1 MFSFIKLQITEEISS
16 TDTSARVER
25 PVANEDNEE
34 LEAAPKKLIVS
45 LLEEDDEEG
54 DNNAEKVLNPRLN
67 KSPTILSR
75 YHTVVEGLKK
85 LVF

>member
-16 TDTSARVER
+16 TDTSARAER

-54 DNNAEKVLNPRLN
+54 NDDAEKFLGPLDRIINEIN
-67 KSPTILSR
+67 ESISFS
-75 YHTVVEGLKK
+75 GGC
-85 LVF
+85 